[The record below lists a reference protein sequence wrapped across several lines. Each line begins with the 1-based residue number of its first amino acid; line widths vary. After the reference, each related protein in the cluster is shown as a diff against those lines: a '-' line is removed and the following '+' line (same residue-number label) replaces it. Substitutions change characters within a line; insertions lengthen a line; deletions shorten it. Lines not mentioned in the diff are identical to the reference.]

1 MAMQLTP
8 TKKKYAVVS
17 IILGCFL
24 LFISYT
30 DIAILPSLAHRDL
43 TSNYSIVIW
52 WLSLS
57 LLTFGVGV
65 IFTQKKIAFMLALA
79 TPIVISI
86 IAIVTQIPL
95 YPHFY
100 DYYG

>member
-1 MAMQLTP
+1 MAIQLTP
-8 TKKKYAVVS
+8 PKRKYAVVS

-30 DIAILPSLAHRDL
+30 DIAVLPSLAHRDL
-43 TSNYSIVIW
+43 TTNYSIVIW

-65 IFTQKKIAFMLALA
+65 IFTQKKVAFMLALA
-79 TPIVISI
+79 APVVISI
-86 IAIVTQIPL
+86 FAIATHIPL